1 MGMKREAVQEER
13 QRGRG
18 GAAGGEEEAGDGLG
32 PADMPADRILEAE
45 RVSDTFEVEASGAG
59 PADLQAKFK
68 LAAEKQ
74 LSSLVEWAKHI
85 PHFSQL
91 AIDDQ
96 VALLRGGW
104 NELMIAGFAHR
115 SVGIQNGKKGSQHTK
130 KVLKG
135 LNSRGQKF
143 Q

>member
-1 MGMKREAVQEER
+1 MENS
-13 QRGRG
+13 
-18 GAAGGEEEAGDGLG
+18 GLG
-32 PADMPADRILEAE
+32 PGDMPAERVLEAE
-45 RVSDTFEVEASGAG
+45 RVCDKFEVEGG
-59 PADLQAKFK
+59 PGEGGGGTQDLQAKFK

-85 PHFSQL
+85 PHFPQL

-115 SVGIQNGKKGSQHTK
+115 SVGIQNGEKSQARRTMPRYLCCRDPACKRCAGDAGDCPH
-130 KVLKG
+130 
-135 LNSRGQKF
+135 
-143 Q
+143 